1 MNLNRREFLQV
12 SGAVTAGVAVVGPR
26 LNALA
31 QVQADAKLA
40 AVPVK
45 EEWKATT
52 CQGCTTWCPA
62 QVLVQDGRAVKVRG
76 NPLSKQNG
84 GFLCPKGHISLQ
96 ELYDP
101 DRVKVPMKRTN
112 PKKGRGVDPKFVP
125 ISWDEALDTVADK
138 MMELRKNEEPEKF
151 VLFRGRYSYMRDTIY
166 SALPKVFGSPNGI
179 SHSAICAEAEKA
191 GSFFTAGNWGYRDY
205 DIAHAKYVVLWGCDP
220 VSSNRMI
227 PAAISHFGDVL
238 DNATV
243 AVIDP
248 RLTAS
253 AAKAHKWLPIK
264 PGEDGAL
271 ASAIAHVLLVN
282 GLWNKDFVGDFKDGK
297 NLFVAGK
304 TVDEDAFA
312 EKETHGLVK
321 WWNIELKDRT
331 PAWAESVCLIPAAD
345 TAELATGMAKAAPNV
360 TVWMGPG
367 AAMSVRGTYSAMAV
381 HALNGLLGSIDNV
394 GGPTAGSKIPVK
406 TIPSYGDY
414 QDELART
421 HSKFPKIDRRGTKE
435 FPALKK
441 GKPGSG
447 VVTNNV
453 ADSIL
458 NEDPYAVKMVMGYMN
473 NFVFSCTGAKRWEEA
488 MEKVPFTVHIT
499 TNAAEFTQY
508 ADIVLPSTITQ
519 FEKLGFVKSKA
530 NGYATASLIV
540 PVVDPLWDVKAD
552 ETEIPWLIAEKL
564 AERGFTKLLE
574 YFTNEFKDPETGNA
588 PGDGIAFAEHSLKIM
603 TAPLWDGK
611 EDVGGDKV
619 NGWQDFVSRG
629 MWNSAQYKPKKRWGA
644 FKTKTHKFEFYSET
658 LKAALAG
665 HAEKHESSIDAILKL
680 CKYEAQGEQAF
691 VPHYEAP
698 YRWGSREEYPFDFID
713 YKSRL
718 NREGRS
724 QNCTWYQEFKKV
736 DVGDESWDDVL
747 KINPADA
754 AKLRIKDGDAIRV
767 TSPVAT
773 IEVKAKLWEGVRPG
787 TVTKCFGQ
795 GHWAYGRT
803 AAMDYAK
810 HKPRGGNNNELMPA
824 DVDRLSGSTARNGGF
839 AGVRIEKA

>member
-12 SGAVTAGVAVVGPR
+12 SGTVTAGVAVAGPR

-31 QVQADAKLA
+31 QAPADDKTKAS
-40 AVPVK
+40 VK

-76 NPLSKQNG
+76 NPISKQNQ

-101 DRVKVPMKRTN
+101 DRVKAPMKRTN
-112 PKKGRGVDPKFVP
+112 SKKGRGVDPKFVP
-125 ISWDEALDTVADK
+125 ISWDEALDTIADR
-138 MMELRKNEEPEKF
+138 MMELRKAEVPEQLV
-151 VLFRGRYSYMRDTIY
+151 VLRGRYSYMRDTIY

-205 DIAHAKYVVLWGCDP
+205 DIANAKYVLLWGCDP
-220 VSSNRMI
+220 LSSNRMI
-227 PAAISHFGDVL
+227 PASITHFGDVL
-238 DNATV
+238 DKATV
-243 AVIDP
+243 VVVDP

-271 ASAIAHVLLVN
+271 ASAIAHVLLAE
-282 GLWNKDFVGDFKDGK
+282 GLWNKEFVGDFKDGK
-297 NLFVAGK
+297 NLFRAGQ
-304 TVDEDAFA
+304 TVDEAAFE
-312 EKETHGLVK
+312 EKQTHGLVK
-321 WWNIELKDRT
+321 WWNIELKDKT
-331 PAWAESVCLIPAAD
+331 PAWAEKICLISAGD
-345 TAELATGMAKAAPNV
+345 VTELASGLAKAAPKV

-367 AAMSVRGTYSAMAV
+367 AAMSVRGTYSAMGV

-394 GGPTAGSKIPVK
+394 GGPTATSKIPVK
-406 TIPSYGDY
+406 KIPSYSEY
-414 QDELART
+414 QDDLAKK
-421 HSKFPKIDRRGTKE
+421 HSKLPKIDRRGTKE
-435 FPALKK
+435 FPSLKK

-458 NEDPYAVKMVMGYMN
+458 NDDPYPVKMIVGYMN
-473 NFVFSCTGAKRWEEA
+473 NFVFSCTGAARWEKA

-519 FEKLGFVKSKA
+519 YEKLGFVKSKA

-540 PVVDPLWDVKAD
+540 PVVDPLWDVRTD
-552 ETEIPWLIAEKL
+552 ETEIPWLIAERL
-564 AERGFTKLLE
+564 AKRGFTNLLD
-574 YFTNEFKDPETGNA
+574 YFTNEFKDPETGGA
-588 PGDGIAFAEHSLKIM
+588 PANGAEFTERSLKIM

-611 EDVGGDKV
+611 DAKVGGDKV
-619 NGWQDFVSRG
+619 NGWQDFVKRG
-629 MWNSAQYKPKKRWGA
+629 MWNSDRYKPQKRWGA
-644 FKTKTHKFEFYSET
+644 FKTKTKKFELYSET
-658 LKAALAG
+658 LKAALEA
-665 HAEKHESSIDAILKL
+665 HAEKHGSSVDEILKL
-680 CKYEAQGEQAF
+680 CKYEAQGELGF
-691 VPHYEAP
+691 VPHYESP
-698 YRWGSREEYPFDFID
+698 YRWGSREKYPFDFID

-736 DVGDESWDDVL
+736 DVGDESWGDVL

-754 AKLRIKDGDAIRV
+754 ARLGIKDGDDVRV
-767 TSPVAT
+767 TSPVAS
-773 IEVKAKLWEGVRPG
+773 IEVKARLWEGVRPG
-787 TVTKCFGQ
+787 TVAKCFGQ

-803 AAMDYAK
+803 AAGDYDT
-810 HKPRGGNNNELMPA
+810 HKPRGGNNNELIPA
-824 DVDRLSGSTARNGGF
+824 DVDRLSGSTARNGGV